1 MTKRILVVPDVHGRT
16 FWKKPVNNYIDEVDR
31 IVFLGDYLDPYRDEG
46 EEHTP
51 ESVYDNLMEIIQL
64 KLDHKKK
71 VILLKGNH
79 DQHYSSRRFYD
90 LARGSRC
97 DKNNWDKYHKVFNQ
111 NKDLF
116 QLAYLENVN
125 ETPYVFTHAGLTI
138 YWLNVV
144 NSKVWRLSDRDISIA
159 NQVIIDRINLLDSD
173 EQGQEMLTI
182 VGKGRALF
190 RGEKTGSVLWAD
202 IDEHQIATAPKAY
215 GLDRAFQVF
224 GHTRLY
230 AFQEYMIASNHLAMI
245 DSQRYFII
253 DENIEQKIVTLLE
266 YERITKWDQAHY
278 ERSSINNREK

>member
-1 MTKRILVVPDVHGRT
+1 MAIRILVVPDVHGRT
-16 FWKKPVNNYIDEVDR
+16 FWKEPVNKYFDQVDR

-64 KLDHKKK
+64 KLDYKEK

-97 DKNNWDKYHKVFNQ
+97 DKLNWDKYHKVFNQ
-111 NKDLF
+111 NRDLF
-116 QLAYLENVN
+116 QLAYLENVKD
-125 ETPYVFTHAGLTI
+125 TPYVFTHAGLTV
-138 YWLNVV
+138 YWLNKV

-159 NQVIIDRINLLDSD
+159 NQDIIDRINQLDSYD
-173 EQGQEMLTI
+173 AGQDMLSI
-182 VGKGRALF
+182 VGKGRSLF

-202 IDEHQIATAPKAY
+202 IEEHPIATAPKAY

-224 GHTRLY
+224 GHTRLH

-245 DSQRYFII
+245 DSQRCFMI
-253 DENIEQKIVTLLE
+253 DESIEPKIETVLE
-266 YERITKWDQAHY
+266 YELIK
-278 ERSSINNREK
+278 K